1 MTKWKR
7 LRRRK
12 ERKRTEELRGSK
24 AEEKP
29 EEQTFRLKQ
38 ERERVEFEKQLAL
51 TESEKTSGNIQYSQE
66 TEKLDN
72 TKNSKPT
79 TILAQIPRYAYLL
92 AIFALLSGVFF
103 PLITPG
109 IPFDHVI
116 QGVATLFLGLAGG
129 ILLFKATTS
138 DNRRGIL
145 IAIGFALITICL
157 VLVYHIKETFT
168 SLYF

>member
-7 LRRRK
+7 LRKLREK
-12 ERKRTEELRGSK
+12 KRLEGEVLRPK
-24 AEEKP
+24 AEGGEVKQAEPEKIS
-29 EEQTFRLKQ
+29 EGIQQSQKI
-38 ERERVEFEKQLAL
+38 EKL
-51 TESEKTSGNIQYSQE
+51 ESAKTS
-66 TEKLDN
+66 N
-72 TKNSKPT
+72 TA
-79 TILAQIPRYAYLL
+79 TILAQIPRYVYLL

-109 IPFDHVI
+109 IPFDLVI
-116 QGVATLFLGLAGG
+116 QGTATLFLGLVGG
-129 ILLFKATTS
+129 ILLFKAITS

-157 VLVYHIKETFT
+157 VLIYHLKETFS

>member
-7 LRRRK
+7 LRKLREK
-12 ERKRTEELRGSK
+12 KRFGAEALRPK
-24 AEEKP
+24 AEGEEVKQTEPEKI
-29 EEQTFRLKQ
+29 
-38 ERERVEFEKQLAL
+38 
-51 TESEKTSGNIQYSQE
+51 SENIQQSQE
-66 TEKLDN
+66 IEKLESAKTFN
-72 TKNSKPT
+72 TS
-79 TILAQIPRYAYLL
+79 TILAQIPQYAYLL

-116 QGVATLFLGLAGG
+116 QGVATLFLGLVGG

-145 IAIGFALITICL
+145 IAIGFALITISL
-157 VLVYHIKETFT
+157 VLIYQLREVFMSH
-168 SLYF
+168 YF